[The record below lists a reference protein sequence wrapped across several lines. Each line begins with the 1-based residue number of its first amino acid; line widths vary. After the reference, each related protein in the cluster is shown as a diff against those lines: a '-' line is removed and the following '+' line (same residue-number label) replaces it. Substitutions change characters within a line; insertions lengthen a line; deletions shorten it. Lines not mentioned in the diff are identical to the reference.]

1 MIFVKRTLILAI
13 TVFLLPNNFVFG
25 DDKFYYDKD
34 SAEEHFT
41 FLSNPFA
48 NNNNDKRK
56 KAIEC
61 RDIEAENSRPF
72 SSTNRYCFTVKE
84 EGHVI
89 LAAYNAPGQLVY
101 AIDCG
106 EVSDNARIYH
116 YPDEYLEHLPSGVYF
131 IIAFF
136 NEKSDKTIKV
146 TYLKS
151 QSINAPTAH
160 YSFDVESIDKW
171 FGRWKRFH
179 NCTLINT
186 TGREENFERPPANYS
201 FSIDSTA
208 QAALLLINNRQ
219 EAIRI
224 FFNMELPAG
233 DYTLYHQP
241 IDDFNDPL
249 GANLNY
255 FYCLV
260 VDGKVIIDKLDYTR
274 FDKYGK

>member
-1 MIFVKRTLILAI
+1 MIFIKRIFLLAI
-13 TVFLLPNNFVFG
+13 ILFLLPNNIVLG
-25 DDKFYYDKD
+25 GDKFYYDKD
-34 SAEEHFT
+34 SAEEHFA

-48 NNNNDKRK
+48 NSDIDRRE

-61 RDIEAENSRPF
+61 RDIEADSGWPF

-106 EVSDNARIYH
+106 TVSDDARIYH
-116 YPDEYLEHLPSGVYF
+116 YPDEYLGHSPSGVYF

-136 NEKSDKTIKV
+136 NEKPDKTIKV

-151 QSINAPTAH
+151 QSMNAPTAH

-186 TGREENFERPPANYS
+186 NGEEGNSKRPQANYS
-201 FSIDSTA
+201 FSIDSTT

-219 EAIRI
+219 EAVRI
-224 FFNMELPAG
+224 FFNMVLPAG
-233 DYTLYHQP
+233 DYALYHQP
-241 IDDFNDPL
+241 FDDFNDPL
-249 GANLNY
+249 SENLNY

-260 VDGKVIIDKLDYTR
+260 VDGKVTIDKLDYAR
-274 FDKYGK
+274 FDNDAD